1 MTFQAEEAAGAGHLR
16 KSQEDLPGG
25 VGVARSGTG
34 KVGGGQVLKGLD
46 HHAKE
51 CGFSF
56 VVSVKESFHVLER

>member
-1 MTFQAEEAAGAGHLR
+1 M
-16 KSQEDLPGG
+16 
-25 VGVARSGTG
+25 GVARSDAG

-46 HHAKE
+46 HHPKD